1 MLSGVK
7 AFLFLFCLCTT
18 MLSKSFRP
26 AIIFARRKTKPCH
39 PERSRSAC
47 DGEVEGP
54 RRWWYSPCSFREFL
68 RCTVP
73 VTCPRTVHGNAFP
86 GRKNGV
92 RTVWQNT
99 SYRHEQGRILGV
111 LRLPLCRFAPSES
124 LRMTVYGGCSSAV
137 HSSLAALPRCVLC
150 VNISVLLKHGLLNP
164 GLLNYGHSIKR
175 LLH

>member
-26 AIIFARRKTKPCH
+26 AIIFASRKTKPCH

-86 GRKNGV
+86 GRKN
-92 RTVWQNT
+92 RST
-99 SYRHEQGRILGV
+99 H
-111 LRLPLCRFAPSES
+111 
-124 LRMTVYGGCSSAV
+124 
-137 HSSLAALPRCVLC
+137 SLAEHLVSAWTSTHPRGP
-150 VNISVLLKHGLLNP
+150 STP
-164 GLLNYGHSIKR
+164 
-175 LLH
+175 